1 MISLRPK
8 RRSQKRETGER
19 KNSRKTT
26 VYWCTVACTV
36 VAVLGFVITYGK
48 ELVGSATA
56 HGKGP
61 EGSVV
66 VTQEYVINAAEPAET
81 VNEGAEVQTLTSS
94 PTVEAT
100 VFNKTAHRVLIE
112 QARVS
117 IETYATL
124 RLCFTQ
130 GGGPMPQP
138 NPYVIHLAVNPLPS
152 ERMVEAPMHEQIGP
166 EEVDRIALR
175 FGANLAGAGGYA
187 LYLLH
192 IQLHVYGKKQDL
204 DLGRFALS
212 APGRIPTFSGY
223 LPDENSFLQEFT
235 TGSFKAAHLETTWC
249 LKHNLASLHQILD
262 NSAKR
267 APELA
272 LFDQP
277 VLASQ
282 WGQLQDHL
290 PPRQAAIRLLEEDG
304 APEEAGDAV
313 YAAEQT
319 KDPGFEAR
327 IRKQASQQLLGWA
340 SKDLGT
346 VEPVVIEQLVREA
359 LAMWSSER
367 GRLLLREVQQ
377 SFAQGRGVR

>member
-1 MISLRPK
+1 MSWLRPK
-8 RRSQKRETGER
+8 RRSQKRRTAKR
-19 KNSRKTT
+19 KISGKTVTLWCAVVGT
-26 VYWCTVACTV
+26 VTS
-36 VAVLGFVITYGK
+36 VLAFGLTDGK
-48 ELVGSATA
+48 QLIESATA
-56 HGKGP
+56 NGKGP

-66 VTQEYVINAAEPAET
+66 VTQEYVINTAEPAEA
-81 VNEGAEVQTLTSS
+81 VNEGTRVQTLTSS

-117 IETYATL
+117 IEAYETL
-124 RLCFTQ
+124 RLCFSQ
-130 GGGPMPQP
+130 GGGPLPQP
-138 NPYVIHLAVNPLPS
+138 NPYVIHLATNPLPT
-152 ERMVEAPMHEQIGP
+152 ERVVETPMHEQIGP

-175 FGANLAGAGGYA
+175 FGADIAGAGGYA

-192 IQLHVYGKKQDL
+192 IQLYVYGEKRDL

-212 APGRIPTFSGY
+212 APGRIPTFEGY

-235 TGSFKAAHLETTWC
+235 TGSFKAAHLQTTWC

-262 NSAKR
+262 NSARR

-290 PPRQAAIRLLEEDG
+290 PPRHAAIRLLEEDG
-304 APEEAGDAV
+304 GPEDAGDAV

-346 VEPVVIEQLVREA
+346 VEPAIVEQLVREA

-377 SFAQGRGVR
+377 SLAHSSPLR

>member
-19 KNSRKTT
+19 KISRKTV
-26 VYWCTVACTV
+26 VYWCTVVCAVIT
-36 VAVLGFVITYGK
+36 VLGFVLTYGK

-56 HGKGP
+56 HGNGP

-81 VNEGAEVQTLTSS
+81 VNEGAGVQTLTSS

-124 RLCFTQ
+124 RLCFSQ

-138 NPYVIHLAVNPLPS
+138 NPYVIHLAINPLPS
-152 ERMVEAPMHEQIGP
+152 ERIVEAPMHEQIGP

-192 IQLHVYGKKQDL
+192 IQLHIYSEKKDL
-204 DLGRFALS
+204 DLGRFVIS

-235 TGSFKAAHLETTWC
+235 TGSFKAAHLRTTWC

-290 PPRQAAIRLLEEDG
+290 PPRHAAIRLLEEDG
-304 APEEAGDAV
+304 GPEEAGDAV

-340 SKDLGT
+340 SKDLRT
-346 VEPVVIEQLVREA
+346 VEPAVVEQLVREA
-359 LAMWSSER
+359 LAMSPSER

-377 SFAQGRGVR
+377 SFAQERRVR

>member
-1 MISLRPK
+1 MRPLRLK
-8 RRSQKRETGER
+8 RRSRRGAAKRKSRRETIIF
-19 KNSRKTT
+19 
-26 VYWCTVACTV
+26 WC
-36 VAVLGFVITYGK
+36 
-48 ELVGSATA
+48 ELVGTFIIVLTFVLTFGKKSIESTPAHATR
-56 HGKGP
+56 P
-61 EGSVV
+61 EGKVA
-66 VTQEYVINAAEPAET
+66 VTQEYVINAAEPAEV
-81 VNEGAEVQTLTSS
+81 VNEGAGVQTLTSS

-100 VFNKTAHRVLIE
+100 VFNKTADRVMIE

-117 IETYATL
+117 IEAYATL

-130 GGGPMPQP
+130 GGGPLPQP
-138 NPYVIHLAVNPLPS
+138 NPYVIHLAINPLSS
-152 ERMVEAPMHEQIGP
+152 ERVVEAPMHEQIGP

-175 FGANLAGAGGYA
+175 FGADLSGAGGYA

-192 IQLHVYGKKQDL
+192 IQLQVYGEKKDL

-223 LPDENSFLQEFT
+223 LPDQNSFLQEFT
-235 TGSFKAAHLETTWC
+235 TGSFKSYHLQTTWC
-249 LKHNLASLHQILD
+249 LKRNLASLHQILD
-262 NSAKR
+262 NSARR

-277 VLASQ
+277 VLASR

-290 PPRQAAIRLLEEDG
+290 PPRQAATRLLAEDG
-304 APEEAGDAV
+304 GPEDAGDAV

-319 KDPGFEAR
+319 KDPGFESR
-327 IRKQASQQLLGWA
+327 IRKQASRQLLGWA
-340 SKDLGT
+340 RKGLGT
-346 VEPVVIEQLVREA
+346 VEPAIVEQQVREA

-377 SFAQGRGVR
+377 SLAQGRGTR

>member
-8 RRSQKRETGER
+8 RRSQERETGER
-19 KNSRKTT
+19 KISRKTV
-26 VYWCTVACTV
+26 VYWCTVVCTV
-36 VAVLGFVITYGK
+36 IAVLGFVLPYGK

-81 VNEGAEVQTLTSS
+81 VNEGTGVQTLTSS

-138 NPYVIHLAVNPLPS
+138 NPYVIHLATNPLPS
-152 ERMVEAPMHEQIGP
+152 ERLVEAPMHEQIGP

-175 FGANLAGAGGYA
+175 FGADLAGGGYA

-192 IQLHVYGKKQDL
+192 IQLHVYGEKKDL

-235 TGSFKAAHLETTWC
+235 TGPFKAAHLQTTWC

-262 NSAKR
+262 NSARR
-267 APELA
+267 APELT

-290 PPRQAAIRLLEEDG
+290 PPRYAAIRLLEEDG
-304 APEEAGDAV
+304 GSEDAGDAV

-340 SKDLGT
+340 SRDLGT
-346 VEPVVIEQLVREA
+346 VEPAIVEQLVREA
-359 LAMWSSER
+359 LAMSSSER
-367 GRLLLREVQQ
+367 GRTLLRVVQQ
-377 SFAQGRGVR
+377 SLAQGRGVR